1 MTLHD
6 FVENYYLHDS
16 FIESISQNEEH
27 GSIEFII
34 NFCYWMQDDF
44 TEGSRETGL
53 IELVFTGVKPPKLD
67 LSKNYCDYIILKTN
81 ENDGQ
86 IVFAL
91 YDDISNDY
99 CELSFEA
106 DDVTIEKKA

>member
-1 MTLHD
+1 MTIHD
-6 FVENYYLHDS
+6 FIDNYNLHDS

-44 TEGSRETGL
+44 IEGSRENGL
-53 IELVFTGVKPPKLD
+53 LELVFTGVKPPKLD
-67 LSKNYCDYIILKTN
+67 LSKNYCDYSILKTN
-81 ENDGQ
+81 ENNGR

-99 CELSFEA
+99 YELSFEA
-106 DDVTIEKKA
+106 DDVTIAERA